1 MDTTGDG
8 DERMVQVV
16 TMLAVAGEVLADLV
30 KRFASAT
37 TDVMPALEAD
47 AIAEIKRMV
56 ACCTDTAPLEH
67 IAPEDAA
74 ALRAELVILGQTL
87 VAEISGI
94 VELRWVQLGEPV
106 ATRTRH

>member
-1 MDTTGDG
+1 
-8 DERMVQVV
+8 
-16 TMLAVAGEVLADLV
+16 
-30 KRFASAT
+30 
-37 TDVMPALEAD
+37 MPALEAD

-56 ACCTDTAPLEH
+56 ACCTDTAPLER

-74 ALRAELVILGQTL
+74 ALRAETL